1 MSEHIPVL
9 ANLNNRYDI
18 AWFGNTVN
26 AQMKSNSYVWF
37 SQMTSDIMHKPE
49 KYSKTSIKKIEE
61 KYHLKSE
68 EINKYRNQFIN
79 EQTVIDGKHIECRII
94 YFVKLV
100 AFFQMVIH
108 PFDKIP

>member
-61 KYHLKSE
+61 
-68 EINKYRNQFIN
+68 N
-79 EQTVIDGKHIECRII
+79 
-94 YFVKLV
+94 VKE
-100 AFFQMVIH
+100 
-108 PFDKIP
+108 KT